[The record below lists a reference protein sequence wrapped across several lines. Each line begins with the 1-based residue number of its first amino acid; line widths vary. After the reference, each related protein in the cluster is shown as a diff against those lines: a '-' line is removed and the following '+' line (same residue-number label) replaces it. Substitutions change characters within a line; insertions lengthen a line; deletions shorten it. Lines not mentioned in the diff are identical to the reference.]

1 MAITDWPA
9 TERPRERFLE
19 LGAQALT
26 EAELLAVFLRTGTP
40 GVSAVDLARQALDHF
55 GGLNALLTAPL
66 PAFTA
71 LNGLGPAKF
80 AQLRAALELA
90 RRALRETLGER
101 PLLNSPPV
109 VRDYLRLSLARLP
122 YEVFAVLF
130 LDAQHRLLA
139 YEEMFRGTLTQTSVH
154 AREVVKRALHENAA
168 GVILAHNHPSGHAQP
183 SGADLELTETLA
195 RALALVEVQ
204 VIDHLLV
211 TGNQAVSFAELGLL
225 PR

>member
-9 TERPRERFLE
+9 SERPRERLLE
-19 LGAQALT
+19 RGAEALT

-40 GVSAVDLARQALDHF
+40 GASAVDLARQALDHF

-71 LNGLGPAKF
+71 LSGLGPAKF

-101 PLLNSPPV
+101 PVLNSPQM

-122 YEVFAVLF
+122 HEVFAVLF
-130 LDAQHRLLA
+130 LDAQHRLIA
-139 YEEMFRGTLTQTSVH
+139 YEEMFRGSLTHTSVH
-154 AREVVKRALHENAA
+154 PREIVKRALHLNAA
-168 GVILAHNHPSGHAQP
+168 GVILAHNHPSGHTEP
-183 SGADLELTETLA
+183 SPTDQKLTDTLT
-195 RALALVEVQ
+195 RALALVDVR
-204 VIDHLLV
+204 VVDHLLV
-211 TGNQAVSFAELGLL
+211 AGGETLSFAELGLL
-225 PR
+225 SQ